1 MSSIA
6 TKTDRVLSAFRA
18 GEEMSASQIRSR
30 FGFSST
36 NAVRGVVA
44 RLRTEGFCI
53 YSNSHQNTKGQ
64 VTNKYRLGTPPRSVV
79 AAGLAALA
87 EQGINP
93 LV

>member
-1 MSSIA
+1 MTLTA
-6 TKTDRVLSAFRA
+6 TKTDRVLSALRS
-18 GEEMSASQIRSR
+18 GQEMTASQIRTR

-36 NAVRGVVA
+36 NSVRGVVA
-44 RLRTEGFCI
+44 RLRSEGFCI

-64 VTNKYRLGTPPRSVV
+64 VTSKYRLGTPPRSVV